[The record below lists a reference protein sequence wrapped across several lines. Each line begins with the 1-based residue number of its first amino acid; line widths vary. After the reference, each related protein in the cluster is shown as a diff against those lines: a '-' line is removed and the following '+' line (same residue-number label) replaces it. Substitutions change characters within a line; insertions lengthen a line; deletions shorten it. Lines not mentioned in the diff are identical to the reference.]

1 MKKFLAVALGI
12 FLTASNVSAE
22 QPKAQEY
29 REILSS
35 EKFYVEYDDEY
46 VKKIIVE
53 DSGRRMSR
61 VTLNSKNQ
69 KLVTVLNPI
78 AALFEGGF
86 SKYPDFMYYKDKYY
100 KFSEKESAV
109 MVRVDQL
116 HDENLNPS
124 EGWALIDK
132 ELALPD
138 ELAVFNWNERHHK
151 VSENISAPIFS
162 NSTKKNIDGKEYTCD
177 RYESEVKNAAAGT
190 KIFFDMCYNEKGEL
204 EIVQSEIF
212 ANNRE
217 YHINKLSV
225 KKILRE
231 IPKDAMALDLK
242 ANIYAAG
249 IGDMDDLLENP
260 KPLGKLQD
268 VQDS

>member
-12 FLTASNVSAE
+12 FFTAANVSAE

-61 VTLNSKNQ
+61 VTLNSANQ
-69 KLVTVLNPI
+69 RLVAVLNPL
-78 AALFEGGF
+78 ASLFEGGF
-86 SKYPDFMYYKDKYY
+86 SRYPDFMYYKNKYY

-116 HDENLNPS
+116 NDENLNPG
-124 EGWALIDK
+124 EGWAMIDK
-132 ELALPD
+132 ELSLPD

-151 VSENISAPIFS
+151 VSENISAPVFS
-162 NSTKKNIDGKEYTCD
+162 STSHKNIGGKEYTCD
-177 RYESEVKNAAAGT
+177 RYESEVKNAVGT
-190 KIFFDMCYNEKGEL
+190 KIFFDMCYNAKGEL

-217 YHINKLSV
+217 YHINKLTV

-242 ANIYAAG
+242 ADIYAAG
-249 IGDMDDLLENP
+249 IGDMNDLLETP
-260 KPLGKLQD
+260 VLLGKLKD
-268 VQDS
+268 VQDT

>member
-1 MKKFLAVALGI
+1 MKKFLTVALGI
-12 FLTASNVSAE
+12 CLAASNVSAE

-35 EKFYVEYDDEY
+35 EKFYVEYDDDY

-53 DSGRRMSR
+53 DNGRRMSR
-61 VTLNSKNQ
+61 VTLNSSNQ
-69 KLVTVLNPI
+69 RMVSILNPL
-78 AALFEGGF
+78 ATLFSGGF
-86 SKYPDFMYYKDKYY
+86 SKYPDFMYYKNKYF
-100 KFSEKESAV
+100 KFSEKETAT
-109 MVRVDQL
+109 MARAEQL

-138 ELAVFNWNERHHK
+138 ELAIFNWNERHHK

-162 NSTKKNIDGKEYTCD
+162 SSTKKNIDGKEYNCD
-177 RYESEVKNAAAGT
+177 RYEAQVTNAKDT
-190 KIFFDMCYNEKGEL
+190 KIIFDMCYNEKGAL
-204 EIVQSEIF
+204 EIVESAILTGS
-212 ANNRE
+212 RE
-217 YHINKLSV
+217 YHINKLTV
-225 KKILRE
+225 KKIQSE

-242 ANIYAAG
+242 AKIYAAG
-249 IGDMDDLLENP
+249 IGDMNDLLENP
-260 KPLGKLQD
+260 VLLGKLQD